1 MKKSLFL
8 FIVLF
13 LPLKVFAGFNLGE
26 ISDTHYIIYDDD
38 DYKLANIKYV
48 SRSWQLDCVN
58 GVKFGSNN
66 EKFDELDSAVQMAG
80 KQCKI

>member
-1 MKKSLFL
+1 MKKYIFLLF
-8 FIVLF
+8 FMPVRA
-13 LPLKVFAGFNLGE
+13 FAGFNLGE
-26 ISDTHYIIYDDD
+26 ISDTHYIIYDD

>member
-1 MKKSLFL
+1 MKRNILL
-8 FIVLF
+8 LTLF

-26 ISDTHYIIYDDD
+26 ISTTHYIIYDDD

-58 GVKFGSNN
+58 GVKFGSNYQT
-66 EKFDELDSAVQMAG
+66 FDSRDMAINIAG
-80 KQCKI
+80 EQCKI